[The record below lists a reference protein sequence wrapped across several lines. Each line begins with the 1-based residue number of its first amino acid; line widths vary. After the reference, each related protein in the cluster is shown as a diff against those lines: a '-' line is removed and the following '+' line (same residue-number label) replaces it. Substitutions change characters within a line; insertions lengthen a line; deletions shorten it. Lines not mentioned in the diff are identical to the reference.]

1 MAKSHPDHTMLRVRS
16 ALIALVFATL
26 ALALFQS
33 NGLVS
38 WSYDLPI
45 SPLSEQIVVA
55 CETWNGWMEA
65 LGTTAISE
73 TVQDWVQ
80 SLKDHEF

>member
-26 ALALFQS
+26 VLALFQS

-45 SPLSEQIVVA
+45 NPLTEQIVSA
-55 CETWNGWMEA
+55 SETWNEWMNT
-65 LGTTAISE
+65 LGTTEVSE
-73 TVQDWVQ
+73 SIQDWVQ

>member
-1 MAKSHPDHTMLRVRS
+1 MAKIRSDHTMLRVRS
-16 ALIALVFATL
+16 AVIALLFATFL
-26 ALALFQS
+26 LALFQS

-45 SPLSEQIVVA
+45 SPLSERIVAA

-73 TVQDWVQ
+73 HVQDWVQ
-80 SLKDHEF
+80 SLKDYEF